1 MLRLY
6 RSYRA
11 DREPPARAR
20 GQGEEDRARASPR
33 TECESAQS
41 GPGQHCTYGND
52 AAYGLLKL
60 YLRHRGWR
68 PLHVGSF
75 AVSGSSVCVGWHS
88 PVRRSASHCTWS
100 SCIAKCS
107 ARLPGWLPSDLVQRR
122 QRLVRPC
129 KGATFAGRE
138 DPGRF
143 CRHCSSSP

>member
-1 MLRLY
+1 MLRLF

-11 DREPPARAR
+11 DREPPARAGRAKRTGREPAR
-20 GQGEEDRARASPR
+20 GPN
-33 TECESAQS
+33 AQS

-143 CRHCSSSP
+143 WRHCSSSP